1 MYLAGGKGEE
11 QVTTIVTPGAAALAA
26 ANATMEIKE
35 NEERKLMEKK
45 DQAERRIEKEVEK
58 ERAVR
63 VAELKAFRERMNEA
77 RRKKEDDVAAR
88 TGKGRKT
95 TVV

>member
-45 DQAERRIEKEVEK
+45 DQAERRIEKEVEL
-58 ERAVR
+58 AVR
-63 VAELKAFRERMNEA
+63 AAELKAFMERMNEA